1 MTFPKKNL
9 HKRMK
14 MTSRAKAKR
23 GCQHTAPLDVPAG
36 YKLIAPSRSGGESAV
51 FLLAHVHD
59 AKLVVLK
66 HPHRSK
72 TLKKEFDLLTKTLKE
87 TQSSNIVKPL
97 MFVQSSGGMLLEW
110 AISDLFDMLK
120 QSRTK
125 VQPGLI
131 CKIAEDM
138 KSALQGLNHVG
149 FVHMDIKPENILVF
163 IDKQDSMYFKLSD
176 MGFAQEINAK
186 ILEKP
191 GSRPYAAPEL
201 LVHGE
206 LIVTPVCDLWSLA
219 VTLLVTCSA
228 RLPWTESSSKDVQY
242 VTFWSMA
249 PETRY
254 AHIPAGVRYYIEPM
268 LRTAPLQR
276 QWPVAATVF

>member
-1 MTFPKKNL
+1 
-9 HKRMK
+9 MK
-14 MTSRAKAKR
+14 MTSRAR
-23 GCQHTAPLDVPAG
+23 PTRTCQISAPLDVPAG
-36 YKLIAPSRSGGESAV
+36 YKLIAPSRSGGQSAV
-51 FLLAHVHD
+51 FLLARVQD

-66 HPHRSK
+66 EPQKSK
-72 TLKKEFDLLTKTLKE
+72 TLKSEFDLLSKTLKE

-97 MFVQSSGGMLLEW
+97 LFVQSSGGMVLEW
-110 AISDLFDMLK
+110 ATSDLFDMVK

-125 VQPGLI
+125 VKPVLI

-138 KSALQGLNHVG
+138 KSALQGLNNVG

-163 IDKQDSMYFKLSD
+163 IDKRASMYFKLSD
-176 MGFAQEINAK
+176 MGFAREINARISK
-186 ILEKP
+186 KP

-201 LVHGE
+201 LVPGE

-228 RLPWTESSSKDVQY
+228 RLPWVQSSSKDDEY
-242 VTFWSMA
+242 VSFWSMA

-254 AHIPAGVRYYIEPM
+254 AHIPAEVTHYIEPM
-268 LRTAPLQR
+268 LRIAPLQR
-276 QWPVAATVF
+276 QWPAATTVF